1 MIQIEQ
7 DQNRD
12 VERKFNDMMQ
22 EVGMEVTLTQKIS
35 LRPMRDQFKYLVSI
49 IQGTCEEGMHRH
61 EGARA

>member
-1 MIQIEQ
+1 M
-7 DQNRD
+7 
-12 VERKFNDMMQ
+12 ERKFNDVMQ

-61 EGARA
+61 VGARA